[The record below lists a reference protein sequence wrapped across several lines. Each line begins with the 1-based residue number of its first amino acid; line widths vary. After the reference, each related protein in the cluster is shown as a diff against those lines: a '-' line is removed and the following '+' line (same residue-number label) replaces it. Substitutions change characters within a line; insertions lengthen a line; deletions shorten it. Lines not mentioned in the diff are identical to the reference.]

1 MSWFD
6 TVGIANLAK
15 SALNSAQKRI
25 DRALDIQSD
34 EAAGFSL
41 PNDTDSFF
49 LSFGVG
55 DELSKSKKP
64 TSTQPTPSRRHDALP
79 ESQRDG
85 ADTESSKLPSGWE
98 SFLEAT
104 SSAVVKPFTDASAVL
119 LQPTKVS
126 PPTNNTGLSPTTAFE
141 TSTIAGIGGS
151 DSPLSIDL
159 PIYPPLEQSAES
171 DGSTETLLGSSF
183 PGSSSPLSQS
193 RESFS
198 DWQGTAKEP
207 KDGGAVIVR
216 EPEHAS
222 SSGYPAVSPVHESSG
237 PLPEG
242 STSSTPNQ
250 ESCASMVASRSSSR
264 DELAA
269 DANSSGVSGLH
280 KVELS
285 DSFVGQ
291 ECEVVPHSS
300 EVAHARE
307 SDSGP
312 NGFLSQDLWVAVDT
326 VLDTVE
332 KKEYDADTQGGG
344 GDFVVGSV
352 MVAEVPSEV
361 TGLTEVKQTENE
373 LSDEASGDSSPVK
386 VEDPATTAVSTSA
399 VAVKEEC
406 ETQSVAGSAH
416 SAETS
421 SSASFVR
428 ISTEETEDSRKSS
441 SPSGDEEGETV
452 SSSDIEIISSV
463 NGGSSIDQFSAVS
476 PARHLWTIQSD
487 AHDEKRSESPEVAGA
502 SEGSLGLPEDGATRG
517 LGDMSE
523 VEDLRAQLNKLQSV
537 LDARERKVFLL
548 SKEMAEMA
556 DSNAA
561 LQSALQK
568 SEQQRVKDNQDTSRL
583 TQEFTHRL
591 ARLETKLMDTAR
603 ERDSL
608 KAKLEDFQQDA
619 VSKVSIS
626 QMDVLLKEKDEQI
639 SELMSEGEKLSK
651 QHLQQ
656 STIIKKLRAKEREM
670 ENLIK
675 THKERLEE
683 QSKELDRLRR
693 SLSAKD
699 EQEKKHIDTIRHLTS
714 STQKLER
721 EATAFQESLNE
732 ATSRLAEATGKLD
745 AAYSQT
751 AMLQQANEEFER
763 QAEEASLSAKMA
775 AGEEIRRAMDQA
787 RSEALAEKTSL
798 LQRIE
803 ELQLAL
809 AMADQRSERREEIL
823 HTSIRELQQQL
834 QEGEARNQEITQN
847 LSSATRPLLR
857 QIENLQSTFSVQS
870 ASWERVERSLT
881 DRLNESQ
888 MHATLLAERERA
900 LNDKCAD
907 LQLRQTTLET
917 QNAALRREKQ
927 ELASECETLRD
938 KQGSLEEFERRE
950 SSLMSTKARLEQTL
964 KTLRADKDTLSAQ
977 LSSVQEEL
985 SSEQH
990 KNALLQE
997 QLRAEREK
1005 RLENSTTPSPTA
1017 SHYSSVS
1024 DTFNCNSLPDDLS
1037 AANSAF
1043 GVTPASRH
1051 TSLYDSLRGISG
1063 SSLIESLQAQLKM
1076 REGEVGQ
1083 LQAQIGQLERCRES
1097 LSRELTSL
1105 SAKQELWDQEHE
1117 ELRDLRIRSE
1127 DVNQKYN
1134 TLLQMYGEKVEEA
1147 EELRLDLEDVK
1158 SMYKA
1163 QINDLVNAKQ

>member
-25 DRALDIQSD
+25 DRALDIQPD
-34 EAAGFSL
+34 EASGFSL

-49 LSFGVG
+49 LSFGLA
-55 DELSKSKKP
+55 DDHSKPKQP
-64 TSTQPTPSRRHDALP
+64 TSKQPTPSRP
-79 ESQRDG
+79 EPRPKSRRD
-85 ADTESSKLPSGWE
+85 DTESKLVSGWE

-104 SSAVVKPFTDASAVL
+104 SSAVAKPFADASAVL
-119 LQPTKVS
+119 LQPTRSVS
-126 PPTNNTGLSPTTAFE
+126 AGDIAISPSTSSE
-141 TSTIAGIGGS
+141 TVAAVSSGGS
-151 DSPLSIDL
+151 ESPLNIDL
-159 PIYPPLEQSAES
+159 PTYPSLEQSAES
-171 DGSTETLLGSSF
+171 DGSTETLLGSSSL
-183 PGSSSPLSQS
+183 PESSSPLSQS

-198 DWQGTAKEP
+198 DWQSTNKEP
-207 KDGGAVIVR
+207 KEGGGVIVR
-216 EPEHAS
+216 EPEHVA
-222 SSGYPAVSPVHESSG
+222 SSGYPAVSPAVGISAA
-237 PLPEG
+237 PTEG
-242 STSSTPNQ
+242 NLTSTSETNTSAA
-250 ESCASMVASRSSSR
+250 ASEPSSKDDLSLSPKG
-264 DELAA
+264 D
-269 DANSSGVSGLH
+269 S
-280 KVELS
+280 KVPDLPKVDLS

-291 ECEVVPHSS
+291 QCDSQQHSTEATQLCESV
-300 EVAHARE
+300 
-307 SDSGP
+307 SGLD
-312 NGFLSQDLWVAVDT
+312 GFSSQDLWVAIDAPESSA
-326 VLDTVE
+326 E
-332 KKEYDADTQGGG
+332 KKEENVETHGAC
-344 GDFVVGSV
+344 GD
-352 MVAEVPSEV
+352 VAVAAAIV
-361 TGLTEVKQTENE
+361 
-373 LSDEASGDSSPVK
+373 EASSDVAHPPEEKEKSGDRA
-386 VEDPATTAVSTSA
+386 DGDAGDATAVKADAS

-487 AHDEKRSESPEVAGA
+487 SHDEKPFEAAEAAGTSEDP
-502 SEGSLGLPEDGATRG
+502 LGLPLGGATTES
-517 LGDMSE
+517 LEDMSE
-523 VEDLRAQLNKLQSV
+523 VEGLRARVNKLQSV

-568 SEQQRVKDNQDTSRL
+568 SEQQRIKDNQDTSRL

-591 ARLETKLMDTAR
+591 ARLETKLLDTCK

-608 KAKLEDFQQDA
+608 KAKLEAVQQEA

-639 SELMSEGEKLSK
+639 AELMSEGEKLSK

-656 STIIKKLRAKEREM
+656 STIIKKLRTKEKDM

-721 EATAFQESLNE
+721 EATALQESLNE
-732 ATSRLAEATGKLD
+732 STSNLEEAMSKLD
-745 AAYSQT
+745 IAYSQI
-751 AMLQQANEEFER
+751 AELEHANTEFER

-809 AMADQRSERREEIL
+809 AMADQRSERREEHL
-823 HTSIRELQQQL
+823 HASIRELQQQL
-834 QEGEARNQEITQN
+834 QEAEARNQEITQN

-881 DRLNESQ
+881 DRLNECRT
-888 MHATLLAERERA
+888 HATLLAERERT
-900 LNDKCAD
+900 LSDKYAD
-907 LQLRQTTLET
+907 LQLRQTTLEV
-917 QNAALRREKQ
+917 QNAALQREKQ
-927 ELASECETLRD
+927 ELASECDKLRER
-938 KQGSLEEFERRE
+938 QSSMEEYEHRE
-950 SSLMSTKARLEQTL
+950 SNLRATKARLEQSL
-964 KTLRADKDTLSAQ
+964 KTLRAEKDALSAQ
-977 LSSVQEEL
+977 LSALQEEL
-985 SSEQH
+985 SSEH
-990 KNALLQE
+990 NKNALLQE

-1005 RLENSTTPSPTA
+1005 SLDHSNTPSPTA

-1024 DTFNCNSLPDDLS
+1024 DTFNCNAIPDDASL
-1037 AANSAF
+1037 ANSAF
-1043 GVTPASRH
+1043 SVAPASRH
-1051 TSLYDSLRGISG
+1051 NSLYESLRGIGG

-1097 LSRELTSL
+1097 LSRELTLL

-1117 ELRDLRIRSE
+1117 ELLELRVRFE

-1134 TLLQMYGEKVEEA
+1134 TLLQMYGEKVEET

-1163 QINDLVNAKQ
+1163 QINELINAKQ

>member
-25 DRALDIQSD
+25 DRALDIQPD
-34 EAAGFSL
+34 EASGFSL
-41 PNDTDSFF
+41 PNDADSFF
-49 LSFGVG
+49 LSFGLG
-55 DELSKSKKP
+55 DDLSKSKQP
-64 TSTQPTPSRRHDALP
+64 TSKQPTPSRHEPRPDGRRDDA
-79 ESQRDG
+79 ES
-85 ADTESSKLPSGWE
+85 KPVSGWE

-104 SSAVVKPFTDASAVL
+104 SLAVAKPFTDASAVL
-119 LQPTKVS
+119 LQPTRTGSAVDIAVS
-126 PPTNNTGLSPTTAFE
+126 SSASSDTVA
-141 TSTIAGIGGS
+141 AVACGGRE
-151 DSPLSIDL
+151 SPLNIDL
-159 PIYPPLEQSAES
+159 PTYPSLEQSAES
-171 DGSTETLLGSSF
+171 DGSTETLLGSSSL

-198 DWQGTAKEP
+198 DWQGTGKEP
-207 KDGGAVIVR
+207 KDGGGVIVR
-216 EPEHAS
+216 EPEHAA
-222 SSGYPAVSPVHESSG
+222 SSGYPAVSPAVGSG
-237 PLPEG
+237 TSTAEG
-242 STSSTPNQ
+242 NLASTQ
-250 ESCASMVASRSSSR
+250 EPCASVTASKSSLKE
-264 DELAA
+264 ELSVGPKS
-269 DANSSGVSGLH
+269 DSGASDLP

-291 ECEVVPHSS
+291 DSPQHSS
-300 EVAHARE
+300 EAAQPHELAT
-307 SDSGP
+307 GP
-312 NGFLSQDLWVAVDT
+312 DGFLPQDLWVAIDAPQSIT
-326 VLDTVE
+326 E
-332 KKEYDADTQGGG
+332 KKDENVETHGAC
-344 GDFVVGSV
+344 GDVV
-352 MVAEVPSEV
+352 VATAIVEAAGDVAALPD
-361 TGLTEVKQTENE
+361 GKQLAAE
-373 LSDEASGDSSPVK
+373 SGDQADSDAGDATAAK
-386 VEDPATTAVSTSA
+386 VDASI
-399 VAVKEEC
+399 AVKEEC

-476 PARHLWTIQSD
+476 PARHLWAIQSD
-487 AHDEKRSESPEVAGA
+487 SHDDKPFEEAEAAGTSEDP
-502 SEGSLGLPEDGATRG
+502 LGLPLGGATTES
-517 LGDMSE
+517 LEDMSE
-523 VEDLRAQLNKLQSV
+523 VEGLRARVNKLQSV

-568 SEQQRVKDNQDTSRL
+568 SEQQRIKDNQDTSRL
-583 TQEFTHRL
+583 TQEFTNRL
-591 ARLETKLMDTAR
+591 ARLETKLLDTSR

-608 KAKLEDFQQDA
+608 KAKLEAVQQEA

-639 SELMSEGEKLSK
+639 AELMSEGEKLSK

-656 STIIKKLRAKEREM
+656 STIIKKLRAKEKEM

-721 EATAFQESLNE
+721 EATALQESLNE
-732 ATSRLAEATGKLD
+732 STSNLEEAMSKLD
-745 AAYSQT
+745 AAYSQI
-751 AMLQQANEEFER
+751 AELQHANAEFER

-809 AMADQRSERREEIL
+809 AMADQRSERREEHL
-823 HTSIRELQQQL
+823 HASIRELQQQL
-834 QEGEARNQEITQN
+834 QEAEARNQEITQN

-888 MHATLLAERERA
+888 THATLLAERERA
-900 LNDKCAD
+900 LSDKCAD
-907 LQLRQTTLET
+907 LQLRLTTLEA
-917 QNAALRREKQ
+917 QNVALRREKQ
-927 ELASECETLRD
+927 ELASECDTLRE
-938 KQGSLEEFERRE
+938 QQSSLEEYERRE
-950 SSLMSTKARLEQTL
+950 SNLRATKARLEQSL
-964 KTLRADKDTLSAQ
+964 KALRAEKDALSVQ
-977 LSSVQEEL
+977 LSTLQEEL
-985 SSEQH
+985 SSEH
-990 KNALLQE
+990 NKSALLQE

-1005 RLENSTTPSPTA
+1005 RLEHSNTPSPTA

-1024 DTFNCNSLPDDLS
+1024 DTFNCNPLPDDMS
-1037 AANSAF
+1037 VANSAF
-1043 GVTPASRH
+1043 SVAPASRH
-1051 TSLYDSLRGISG
+1051 NSLYESLRGIGG

-1097 LSRELTSL
+1097 LSRELTLL

-1117 ELRDLRIRSE
+1117 ELRELRVRFE

-1134 TLLQMYGEKVEEA
+1134 TLLQMYGEKVEET

-1163 QINDLVNAKQ
+1163 QINELINAKQ

>member
-25 DRALDIQSD
+25 DRALDIQPD
-34 EAAGFSL
+34 EASGFSL
-41 PNDTDSFF
+41 PSDTDSFF
-49 LSFGVG
+49 LSFGLA
-55 DELSKSKKP
+55 DDLSKSKQP
-64 TSTQPTPSRRHDALP
+64 TSKQPTPSRHEPRPD
-79 ESQRDG
+79 SRRD
-85 ADTESSKLPSGWE
+85 DTESKLVSGWE

-104 SSAVVKPFTDASAVL
+104 SSAVAKPFADASAVL
-119 LQPTKVS
+119 LQPTRTASAGDIAVS
-126 PPTNNTGLSPTTAFE
+126 PSASSEAVAAVASVGRE
-141 TSTIAGIGGS
+141 
-151 DSPLSIDL
+151 SPLNIDL
-159 PIYPPLEQSAES
+159 PTYPSLEQSAES
-171 DGSTETLLGSSF
+171 DGSTETLQGSSSL

-198 DWQGTAKEP
+198 DWQGTGKEP
-207 KDGGAVIVR
+207 KDGGGVIVR
-216 EPEHAS
+216 EPEHAA
-222 SSGYPAVSPVHESSG
+222 SSGYPAVSPAVGISTPPAEGSLASTQETSASAAANESSSKDDLSVG
-237 PLPEG
+237 SKRDSGASDLP
-242 STSSTPNQ
+242 
-250 ESCASMVASRSSSR
+250 
-264 DELAA
+264 
-269 DANSSGVSGLH
+269 

-291 ECEVVPHSS
+291 QCDSPQHSS
-300 EVAHARE
+300 EAVLPCE
-307 SDSGP
+307 SDMGP
-312 NGFLSQDLWVAVDT
+312 DGFSSQDLWVAIDAT
-326 VLDTVE
+326 QSIAE
-332 KKEYDADTQGGG
+332 KKEENVKTHGAC
-344 GDFVVGSV
+344 GDVAVVTAIVEAASDVAPLPEGKQ
-352 MVAEVPSEV
+352 MVVE
-361 TGLTEVKQTENE
+361 
-373 LSDEASGDSSPVK
+373 SGDQADGDTGDATAAK
-386 VEDPATTAVSTSA
+386 VDTS

-476 PARHLWTIQSD
+476 PARHLWTIQSES
-487 AHDEKRSESPEVAGA
+487 HDEKPFVGAEAAGTSEDP
-502 SEGSLGLPEDGATRG
+502 LGLPLGGATTES
-517 LGDMSE
+517 LEDMSE
-523 VEDLRAQLNKLQSV
+523 VEGLRARVNKLQSV

-568 SEQQRVKDNQDTSRL
+568 SEQQRIKDNQDTSRL

-591 ARLETKLMDTAR
+591 ARLETKLLDTSR

-608 KAKLEDFQQDA
+608 KAKLEAVQQEA

-639 SELMSEGEKLSK
+639 AELMSEGEKLSK

-656 STIIKKLRAKEREM
+656 STIIKKLRAKEKEM

-721 EATAFQESLNE
+721 EATSLQESLNE
-732 ATSRLAEATGKLD
+732 STSNLEEAMSKLD
-745 AAYSQT
+745 AAYSQI
-751 AMLQQANEEFER
+751 AELQHANAEFER

-809 AMADQRSERREEIL
+809 AMADQRSERREEHL
-823 HTSIRELQQQL
+823 HASIRELQQQL
-834 QEGEARNQEITQN
+834 QEAEARNQEITQN

-888 MHATLLAERERA
+888 THATLLAERERA
-900 LNDKCAD
+900 LSDKCAD
-907 LQLRQTTLET
+907 LQLRLTTLEA
-917 QNAALRREKQ
+917 QNVALRREKQ
-927 ELASECETLRD
+927 ELASECDTLRE
-938 KQGSLEEFERRE
+938 QQSSLEEYERRE
-950 SSLMSTKARLEQTL
+950 SNLRSTKARLEQSL
-964 KTLRADKDTLSAQ
+964 KALRAEKDALSAQ
-977 LSSVQEEL
+977 LSALQEEL
-985 SSEQH
+985 SSEH
-990 KNALLQE
+990 NKNALLQE

-1005 RLENSTTPSPTA
+1005 RLDHSNTPSPTA

-1024 DTFNCNSLPDDLS
+1024 DTFNCNPLPDDVS
-1037 AANSAF
+1037 VANSAF
-1043 GVTPASRH
+1043 SVAPASRH
-1051 TSLYDSLRGISG
+1051 NSLYESLRGIGG

-1097 LSRELTSL
+1097 LSRELTLL

-1117 ELRDLRIRSE
+1117 ELLELRVRFE

-1134 TLLQMYGEKVEEA
+1134 TLLQMYGEKVEET

-1163 QINDLVNAKQ
+1163 QINELINAKQ

>member
-1 MSWFD
+1 
-6 TVGIANLAK
+6 
-15 SALNSAQKRI
+15 
-25 DRALDIQSD
+25 
-34 EAAGFSL
+34 
-41 PNDTDSFF
+41 
-49 LSFGVG
+49 
-55 DELSKSKKP
+55 
-64 TSTQPTPSRRHDALP
+64 
-79 ESQRDG
+79 
-85 ADTESSKLPSGWE
+85 
-98 SFLEAT
+98 
-104 SSAVVKPFTDASAVL
+104 
-119 LQPTKVS
+119 
-126 PPTNNTGLSPTTAFE
+126 
-141 TSTIAGIGGS
+141 
-151 DSPLSIDL
+151 
-159 PIYPPLEQSAES
+159 
-171 DGSTETLLGSSF
+171 
-183 PGSSSPLSQS
+183 
-193 RESFS
+193 
-198 DWQGTAKEP
+198 
-207 KDGGAVIVR
+207 
-216 EPEHAS
+216 
-222 SSGYPAVSPVHESSG
+222 
-237 PLPEG
+237 
-242 STSSTPNQ
+242 
-250 ESCASMVASRSSSR
+250 
-264 DELAA
+264 
-269 DANSSGVSGLH
+269 
-280 KVELS
+280 
-285 DSFVGQ
+285 
-291 ECEVVPHSS
+291 
-300 EVAHARE
+300 
-307 SDSGP
+307 
-312 NGFLSQDLWVAVDT
+312 
-326 VLDTVE
+326 
-332 KKEYDADTQGGG
+332 
-344 GDFVVGSV
+344 
-352 MVAEVPSEV
+352 
-361 TGLTEVKQTENE
+361 
-373 LSDEASGDSSPVK
+373 
-386 VEDPATTAVSTSA
+386 
-399 VAVKEEC
+399 
-406 ETQSVAGSAH
+406 
-416 SAETS
+416 
-421 SSASFVR
+421 
-428 ISTEETEDSRKSS
+428 
-441 SPSGDEEGETV
+441 
-452 SSSDIEIISSV
+452 
-463 NGGSSIDQFSAVS
+463 
-476 PARHLWTIQSD
+476 
-487 AHDEKRSESPEVAGA
+487 
-502 SEGSLGLPEDGATRG
+502 
-517 LGDMSE
+517 MSE
-523 VEDLRAQLNKLQSV
+523 VDDLRARLNKLQSV

-568 SEQQRVKDNQDTSRL
+568 SEQQRIKDNQDTSRL

-591 ARLETKLMDTAR
+591 ARLETKLMDTSR
-603 ERDSL
+603 EKDSL
-608 KAKLEDFQQDA
+608 KAKLEAFQQDA

-639 SELMSEGEKLSK
+639 AELMSEGEKLSK

-721 EATAFQESLNE
+721 EATALQESLNE
-732 ATSRLAEATGKLD
+732 ATSRLADTTEKLD
-745 AAYSQT
+745 AAYSQI
-751 AMLQQANEEFER
+751 ALLQQANEEFER

-775 AGEEIRRAMDQA
+775 AGEEVRRAMDQA
-787 RSEALAEKTSL
+787 RTEALAEKTSL

-809 AMADQRSERREEIL
+809 AMADQRSERREELL

-834 QEGEARNQEITQN
+834 QEAEARNQEITQN

-857 QIENLQSTFSVQS
+857 QIENLQSTFTVQS

-888 MHATLLAERERA
+888 THATLLAERERA

-907 LQLRQTTLET
+907 LQLRLTTLET
-917 QNAALRREKQ
+917 QNVALRREKQ
-927 ELASECETLRD
+927 ELASECDTLRD

-964 KTLRADKDTLSAQ
+964 KTLRADKDTVLTQ

-1024 DTFNCNSLPDDLS
+1024 DTFNCNTLPDDLS
-1037 AANSAF
+1037 VANSAF
-1043 GVTPASRH
+1043 SVTPASRH
-1051 TSLYDSLRGISG
+1051 TSLYESLRGISG

-1117 ELRDLRIRSE
+1117 ELRDLRVRFE

-1163 QINDLVNAKQ
+1163 QINELINAKQ

>member
-1 MSWFD
+1 
-6 TVGIANLAK
+6 
-15 SALNSAQKRI
+15 
-25 DRALDIQSD
+25 
-34 EAAGFSL
+34 
-41 PNDTDSFF
+41 
-49 LSFGVG
+49 
-55 DELSKSKKP
+55 
-64 TSTQPTPSRRHDALP
+64 
-79 ESQRDG
+79 
-85 ADTESSKLPSGWE
+85 
-98 SFLEAT
+98 
-104 SSAVVKPFTDASAVL
+104 DASAVL
-119 LQPTKVS
+119 LQPTKV
-126 PPTNNTGLSPTTAFE
+126 PPPASNTGLSPTGVSE
-141 TSTIAGIGGS
+141 TLAIAGSGGR

-207 KDGGAVIVR
+207 KDGGGVIIR

-222 SSGYPAVSPVHESSG
+222 SSGYPAVSPAHESSSL
-237 PLPEG
+237 LPEV
-242 STSSTPNQ
+242 SSSALSR
-250 ESCASMVASRSSSR
+250 ESSSSAVASRSSSR
-264 DELAA
+264 DELTV
-269 DANSSGVSGLH
+269 DKKGSDVSVLH

-291 ECEVVPHSS
+291 ECEVVPDPSD
-300 EVAHARE
+300 ETAQACD

-312 NGFLSQDLWVAVDT
+312 DGFLSQDLWVAVDAA
-326 VLDTVE
+326 LDTVE
-332 KKEYDADTQGGG
+332 KKEGDADAQGAG
-344 GDFVVGSV
+344 GDSIAAPAMVVEG
-352 MVAEVPSEV
+352 PSEV
-361 TGLTEVKQTENE
+361 AGLTEVNRLESE
-373 LSDEASGDSSPVK
+373 PSDRADGDGSPVK
-386 VEDPATTAVSTSA
+386 VEDPAAATAT
-399 VAVKEEC
+399 AVKEEC

-487 AHDEKRSESPEVAGA
+487 AHDEKRSESPEAAG
-502 SEGSLGLPEDGATRG
+502 ETEDSLGLPLEGATG
-517 LGDMSE
+517 DLGDMSE
-523 VEDLRAQLNKLQSV
+523 VEDLRARLNKLQSV

-583 TQEFTHRL
+583 TQEFTPRL

-608 KAKLEDFQQDA
+608 KGKLEAFQQDA

-639 SELMSEGEKLSK
+639 AELMSEGEKLSK

-721 EATAFQESLNE
+721 EATALQESLNE
-732 ATSRLAEATGKLD
+732 VSSRLADTTGKLD
-745 AAYSQT
+745 AAYSEI
-751 AMLQQANEEFER
+751 ALLQQANEEFER

-809 AMADQRSERREEIL
+809 AMADQRSERREELL
-823 HTSIRELQQQL
+823 HASIRELQQQL
-834 QEGEARNQEITQN
+834 QEAEARNQEITQN
-847 LSSATRPLLR
+847 LSSATKPLLR

-888 MHATLLAERERA
+888 THATLLAERERA

-907 LQLRQTTLET
+907 LQLRLTTLET

-938 KQGSLEEFERRE
+938 RQGSLEEFERRE
-950 SSLMSTKARLEQTL
+950 SSLMATKARLEQTL
-964 KTLRADKDTLSAQ
+964 KALRADKDSLSAQ

-1024 DTFNCNSLPDDLS
+1024 DTFNCNPLPDDLS
-1037 AANSAF
+1037 VANSAF
-1043 GVTPASRH
+1043 SVAAASRH
-1051 TSLYDSLRGISG
+1051 TSLYESLRGIGG

-1117 ELRDLRIRSE
+1117 ELRDLRVRFE

-1163 QINDLVNAKQ
+1163 QINELINAKQ

>member
-25 DRALDIQSD
+25 DRALDIQPD
-34 EAAGFSL
+34 EASGFSL

-49 LSFGVG
+49 LSFGLG
-55 DELSKSKKP
+55 DDLSKSEQP
-64 TSTQPTPSRRHDALP
+64 TSKQPTPSHRDPRPDSRRDVADA
-79 ESQRDG
+79 E
-85 ADTESSKLPSGWE
+85 SKLVSGWE

-104 SSAVVKPFTDASAVL
+104 SSAVAKPFTEASAVL
-119 LQPTKVS
+119 LQPTRTMSAGDIAVS
-126 PPTNNTGLSPTTAFE
+126 SSTSPDTAAAVASGGRESPLNIDLSP
-141 TSTIAGIGGS
+141 
-151 DSPLSIDL
+151 
-159 PIYPPLEQSAES
+159 YPPLEQSAES
-171 DGSTETLLGSSF
+171 DGSTETLLGSSSL

-207 KDGGAVIVR
+207 KDSGVIVR
-216 EPEHAS
+216 EPEPVA
-222 SSGYPAVSPVHESSG
+222 SSGYPAVSSAAGTSIPSAEDSLTSNQVSCT
-237 PLPEG
+237 
-242 STSSTPNQ
+242 STA
-250 ESCASMVASRSSSR
+250 ASQSSSK
-264 DELAA
+264 DELSI
-269 DANSSGVSGLH
+269 DLKKDSGILGSP

-291 ECEVVPHSS
+291 QCDSPQHSS
-300 EVAHARE
+300 QIVQPYE
-307 SDSGP
+307 SETVPD
-312 NGFLSQDLWVAVDT
+312 GFLPQDLWVAVDAPQ
-326 VLDTVE
+326 DTAE
-332 KKEYDADTQGGG
+332 KKADSAETHGACGDVVVASVIVEGAGEISTLPEAKQMAAESGDQADGDTGDTSTVKADT
-344 GDFVVGSV
+344 S
-352 MVAEVPSEV
+352 M
-361 TGLTEVKQTENE
+361 
-373 LSDEASGDSSPVK
+373 
-386 VEDPATTAVSTSA
+386 TAA
-399 VAVKEEC
+399 LKEEC
-406 ETQSVAGSAH
+406 ETQSMAGSVH

-487 AHDEKRSESPEVAGA
+487 SHDEKHFEGAEAAGISEDP
-502 SEGSLGLPEDGATRG
+502 LGLPLGAATTES
-517 LGDMSE
+517 LEDMSE
-523 VEDLRAQLNKLQSV
+523 VEGLRARLNKLQSV

-591 ARLETKLMDTAR
+591 ARLETKLLDTAR

-608 KAKLEDFQQDA
+608 KAKLETVQQEA

-639 SELMSEGEKLSK
+639 AELMSEGEKLSK

-656 STIIKKLRAKEREM
+656 STIIKKLRTKEKEM

-721 EATAFQESLNE
+721 EATALQESLNE
-732 ATSRLAEATGKLD
+732 STNNLDDAMSKLD
-745 AAYSQT
+745 AAYSEIAQ
-751 AMLQQANEEFER
+751 LQHANAEFER

-787 RSEALAEKTSL
+787 RSEALSEKTSL

-809 AMADQRSERREEIL
+809 AMADQRSERREEHL
-823 HTSIRELQQQL
+823 HATIRELQQQL
-834 QEGEARNQEITQN
+834 QEAEARNQEITQN

-857 QIENLQSTFSVQS
+857 QIENLQSTFSMQS

-888 MHATLLAERERA
+888 THATLLAERERA
-900 LNDKCAD
+900 LSDKCTD
-907 LQLRQTTLET
+907 LQQRLMTLEA
-917 QNAALRREKQ
+917 QNIALRREKQ
-927 ELASECETLRD
+927 ELASECDTLRE
-938 KQGSLEEFERRE
+938 QQSSLEEYERRE
-950 SSLMSTKARLEQTL
+950 SNLRATKARLEQSL
-964 KTLRADKDTLSAQ
+964 KSLRTEKDALSAQ
-977 LSSVQEEL
+977 LSALQEEL
-985 SSEQH
+985 SSEH
-990 KNALLQE
+990 NKNALLQE

-1005 RLENSTTPSPTA
+1005 RLENSNTPSPTA

-1024 DTFNCNSLPDDLS
+1024 DTFNCNPLPDDLS
-1037 AANSAF
+1037 VANSAF
-1043 GVTPASRH
+1043 SVGPVSRH
-1051 TSLYDSLRGISG
+1051 TSLYESLRGVGG

-1097 LSRELTSL
+1097 LSRELTLL

-1117 ELRDLRIRSE
+1117 ELRELRVRFEDL
-1127 DVNQKYN
+1127 NQKYN

-1163 QINDLVNAKQ
+1163 QINELVNAKQ

>member
-1 MSWFD
+1 M
-6 TVGIANLAK
+6 
-15 SALNSAQKRI
+15 AQ
-25 DRALDIQSD
+25 A
-34 EAAGFSL
+34 
-41 PNDTDSFF
+41 
-49 LSFGVG
+49 
-55 DELSKSKKP
+55 
-64 TSTQPTPSRRHDALP
+64 
-79 ESQRDG
+79 
-85 ADTESSKLPSGWE
+85 
-98 SFLEAT
+98 
-104 SSAVVKPFTDASAVL
+104 
-119 LQPTKVS
+119 
-126 PPTNNTGLSPTTAFE
+126 
-141 TSTIAGIGGS
+141 
-151 DSPLSIDL
+151 
-159 PIYPPLEQSAES
+159 
-171 DGSTETLLGSSF
+171 
-183 PGSSSPLSQS
+183 
-193 RESFS
+193 
-198 DWQGTAKEP
+198 
-207 KDGGAVIVR
+207 
-216 EPEHAS
+216 
-222 SSGYPAVSPVHESSG
+222 
-237 PLPEG
+237 
-242 STSSTPNQ
+242 
-250 ESCASMVASRSSSR
+250 C
-264 DELAA
+264 
-269 DANSSGVSGLH
+269 
-280 KVELS
+280 
-285 DSFVGQ
+285 
-291 ECEVVPHSS
+291 
-300 EVAHARE
+300 E
-307 SDSGP
+307 SDSGQH
-312 NGFLSQDLWVAVDT
+312 GFLSQDLWVAVDAA
-326 VLDTVE
+326 LDTVE
-332 KKEYDADTQGGG
+332 KKEGDADAQGAS
-344 GDFVVGSV
+344 GDSIAAPV
-352 MVAEVPSEV
+352 MVVEGPSEV
-361 TGLTEVKQTENE
+361 TGLTEVNRVISEP
-373 LSDEASGDSSPVK
+373 SDRADGDGSPVK
-386 VEDPATTAVSTSA
+386 VEDPAPTTAA
-399 VAVKEEC
+399 AVKEEC

-476 PARHLWTIQSD
+476 PARRLWTIQSD
-487 AHDEKRSESPEVAGA
+487 AHDEKRSESPEAAGA
-502 SEGSLGLPEDGATRG
+502 SEGSLGLPLEGATG
-517 LGDMSE
+517 DLGEMSE
-523 VEDLRAQLNKLQSV
+523 VDDLRARLNKLQSV

-608 KAKLEDFQQDA
+608 KGKLEAFQQDA

-639 SELMSEGEKLSK
+639 AELMSEGEKLSK

-656 STIIKKLRAKEREM
+656 STIIKKLRTKEREM

-721 EATAFQESLNE
+721 EATALQESLSE
-732 ATSRLAEATGKLD
+732 ISSRLADTTGKLD
-745 AAYSQT
+745 AAYSEI
-751 AMLQQANEEFER
+751 ALLQQANEEFER

-809 AMADQRSERREEIL
+809 AMADQRSERREEVL
-823 HTSIRELQQQL
+823 HASIRELQQQL
-834 QEGEARNQEITQN
+834 QEAEARNQEITQN

-888 MHATLLAERERA
+888 THATLLAERERA
-900 LNDKCAD
+900 LSDKCAD
-907 LQLRQTTLET
+907 LQLRLTTLET

-938 KQGSLEEFERRE
+938 SQGSLEEFERRE
-950 SSLMSTKARLEQTL
+950 SSLMSTKARLEQAL
-964 KTLRADKDTLSAQ
+964 KTLRADKDALSAQ

-1024 DTFNCNSLPDDLS
+1024 DTFNCNTLPDDLS
-1037 AANSAF
+1037 VANSAF
-1043 GVTPASRH
+1043 SVAPASRH
-1051 TSLYDSLRGISG
+1051 TSLYESLRGIGG

-1117 ELRDLRIRSE
+1117 ELRDLRVRFE

-1163 QINDLVNAKQ
+1163 QINELINAKQ

>member
-25 DRALDIQSD
+25 DRALDIQPD
-34 EAAGFSL
+34 EASGFSL

-49 LSFGVG
+49 LSFGLA
-55 DELSKSKKP
+55 DDLSKSEQP
-64 TSTQPTPSRRHDALP
+64 TSKQPAPSHRDPRPDSRRDV
-79 ESQRDG
+79 
-85 ADTESSKLPSGWE
+85 ADTESKLVSGWE

-104 SSAVVKPFTDASAVL
+104 SSAVAKPFTEASAVL
-119 LQPTKVS
+119 LQPTRTVS
-126 PPTNNTGLSPTTAFE
+126 TGDIAVPPNMSPDTAAAVA
-141 TSTIAGIGGS
+141 SGGRE
-151 DSPLSIDL
+151 SPLNIDL
-159 PIYPPLEQSAES
+159 PAYPPLEQSAES
-171 DGSTETLLGSSF
+171 DGSTETLLGSSSL

-193 RESFS
+193 RESFL
-198 DWQGTAKEP
+198 DWQGLTAKEL
-207 KDGGAVIVR
+207 KDSGVIVR
-216 EPEHAS
+216 EPEHVA
-222 SSGYPAVSPVHESSG
+222 SSGYPAVSSVAGTSIPSA
-237 PLPEG
+237 EG
-242 STSSTPNQ
+242 SLTSNQVSCISTA
-250 ESCASMVASRSSSR
+250 ASQLSSK
-264 DELAA
+264 DELSI
-269 DANSSGVSGLH
+269 DPKDSGILGSP
-280 KVELS
+280 KAELS

-291 ECEVVPHSS
+291 QCDSPQHSS
-300 EVAHARE
+300 QIMQPHE
-307 SDSGP
+307 SETGP
-312 NGFLSQDLWVAVDT
+312 DGFLPQDLWVAVDVPQGT
-326 VLDTVE
+326 TDKKADRAETHGACGDVVVASVIVE
-332 KKEYDADTQGGG
+332 AAGEVATLPEAKQMAAEFGDQADGDA
-344 GDFVVGSV
+344 GD
-352 MVAEVPSEV
+352 
-361 TGLTEVKQTENE
+361 
-373 LSDEASGDSSPVK
+373 
-386 VEDPATTAVSTSA
+386 TSA
-399 VAVKEEC
+399 VKADASTTATLKEEC

-487 AHDEKRSESPEVAGA
+487 SHDEKHFEGAEAAGISEDP
-502 SEGSLGLPEDGATRG
+502 LGLPLGGATTES
-517 LGDMSE
+517 LEDMSE
-523 VEDLRAQLNKLQSV
+523 VEGLRARLNKLQSV

-591 ARLETKLMDTAR
+591 ARLETKLLDTAR

-608 KAKLEDFQQDA
+608 KAKLEAVQQEA

-639 SELMSEGEKLSK
+639 AELMSEGEKLSK

-656 STIIKKLRAKEREM
+656 STIIKKLRAKEKEM

-721 EATAFQESLNE
+721 EATALQESLNE
-732 ATSRLAEATGKLD
+732 STINLKDAMSNLD
-745 AAYSQT
+745 TAYSEIAQ
-751 AMLQQANEEFER
+751 LQHANAEFER
-763 QAEEASLSAKMA
+763 QAKEASLSAKMA

-787 RSEALAEKTSL
+787 RSEALSEKSSL

-809 AMADQRSERREEIL
+809 AMADQRSERREEHL
-823 HTSIRELQQQL
+823 HASIRELQQQL
-834 QEGEARNQEITQN
+834 QEAEARNQEITQN

-888 MHATLLAERERA
+888 THATLLAERERA
-900 LNDKCAD
+900 LSDKCTD
-907 LQLRQTTLET
+907 LQQRLMTLEA
-917 QNAALRREKQ
+917 QNVALRREKQ
-927 ELASECETLRD
+927 ELASECDTLRE
-938 KQGSLEEFERRE
+938 QQSSLEEYERRE
-950 SSLMSTKARLEQTL
+950 SNLRATKARLEQSL
-964 KTLRADKDTLSAQ
+964 KTLRTEKDALSAQ
-977 LSSVQEEL
+977 LSALQEEL
-985 SSEQH
+985 SSEH
-990 KNALLQE
+990 NKNALLQE

-1005 RLENSTTPSPTA
+1005 RLENSNTPSPTA

-1024 DTFNCNSLPDDLS
+1024 DTFNCNPLPDDLS
-1037 AANSAF
+1037 MANSTF
-1043 GVTPASRH
+1043 SVGPASRH
-1051 TSLYDSLRGISG
+1051 TSLYESLRGVGG

-1097 LSRELTSL
+1097 LSRELTLL

-1117 ELRDLRIRSE
+1117 ELRELRVRFE

-1147 EELRLDLEDVK
+1147 EELRLDLEDIK

-1163 QINDLVNAKQ
+1163 QINELINAK

>member
-1 MSWFD
+1 PQSVPMSWFD

-25 DRALDIQSD
+25 DRALDIQPD
-34 EAAGFSL
+34 EASGFSL

-49 LSFGVG
+49 LSFGLA
-55 DELSKSKKP
+55 DDLSKSKQP
-64 TSTQPTPSRRHDALP
+64 TSKQPTPSRHEPRPD
-79 ESQRDG
+79 SRRDE
-85 ADTESSKLPSGWE
+85 TESKLVSGWE

-104 SSAVVKPFTDASAVL
+104 SSAVAKPFADASAVL
-119 LQPTKVS
+119 LQPTRTGSAGDIAVS
-126 PPTNNTGLSPTTAFE
+126 PSASSE
-141 TSTIAGIGGS
+141 TVAAVASGGRE
-151 DSPLSIDL
+151 SPLNIDL
-159 PIYPPLEQSAES
+159 PTYPSLEQSAES
-171 DGSTETLLGSSF
+171 DGSTETLLGSSSL

-198 DWQGTAKEP
+198 DWQGAGKEP
-207 KDGGAVIVR
+207 KDGSGVIVR
-216 EPEHAS
+216 EPEHAAS
-222 SSGYPAVSPVHESSG
+222 SSYPAVSPAVGISIPPAECSLESTQETSTSAAASESSSKKDLSVG
-237 PLPEG
+237 PK
-242 STSSTPNQ
+242 
-250 ESCASMVASRSSSR
+250 R
-264 DELAA
+264 D
-269 DANSSGVSGLH
+269 SGVSDLP

-291 ECEVVPHSS
+291 QCHSQQHSS
-300 EVAHARE
+300 EAVQPCE
-307 SDSGP
+307 SSTGP
-312 NGFLSQDLWVAVDT
+312 DGFLSQDLWVAIDAPQSIA
-326 VLDTVE
+326 E
-332 KKEYDADTQGGG
+332 KKEENVETHGAC
-344 GDFVVGSV
+344 GD
-352 MVAEVPSEV
+352 VAV
-361 TGLTEVKQTENE
+361 TTAIVEAAGDVAPFPEGKQIAVK
-373 LSDEASGDSSPVK
+373 SGDQADGDAGDATAAKVDASATVK
-386 VEDPATTAVSTSA
+386 D
-399 VAVKEEC
+399 EC

-441 SPSGDEEGETV
+441 SPSGDEGETV

-487 AHDEKRSESPEVAGA
+487 GHDEKPFEGAEAAGTSEDPM
-502 SEGSLGLPEDGATRG
+502 GLPLGGATTES
-517 LGDMSE
+517 LDDMSE
-523 VEDLRAQLNKLQSV
+523 VEGLRARVNKLQSV

-568 SEQQRVKDNQDTSRL
+568 SEQQRIKDNQDTSRL

-591 ARLETKLMDTAR
+591 ARLETKLLDTSR

-608 KAKLEDFQQDA
+608 KAKLEAVQQEA

-639 SELMSEGEKLSK
+639 AELMSEGEKLSK

-656 STIIKKLRAKEREM
+656 STIIKKLRAKEKEM

-721 EATAFQESLNE
+721 EATALQESLNE
-732 ATSRLAEATGKLD
+732 STSNLEEAMSKLD
-745 AAYSQT
+745 AAYSQI
-751 AMLQQANEEFER
+751 AELQHANAEFER

-809 AMADQRSERREEIL
+809 AMADQRSERREEHL
-823 HTSIRELQQQL
+823 HASIRELQQQL
-834 QEGEARNQEITQN
+834 QEAEARNQEITQN

-888 MHATLLAERERA
+888 THATLLAERERA
-900 LNDKCAD
+900 LSDKCAD
-907 LQLRQTTLET
+907 LQLRLTTLEA

-927 ELASECETLRD
+927 ELASECDTLRE
-938 KQGSLEEFERRE
+938 QQSSMEEYERRE
-950 SSLMSTKARLEQTL
+950 SNLRASKARLEQSL
-964 KTLRADKDTLSAQ
+964 KALRAEKDALSAQ
-977 LSSVQEEL
+977 LSALQEEL
-985 SSEQH
+985 SSEH
-990 KNALLQE
+990 NKNALLQE

-1005 RLENSTTPSPTA
+1005 RLEHSNTPSPTA
-1017 SHYSSVS
+1017 SHYSSIS
-1024 DTFNCNSLPDDLS
+1024 DTFNCNPLPDDMS
-1037 AANSAF
+1037 VANSAF
-1043 GVTPASRH
+1043 SVAPASRH
-1051 TSLYDSLRGISG
+1051 NSLYESLRGIGG

-1097 LSRELTSL
+1097 LSRELTLL

-1117 ELRDLRIRSE
+1117 ELLELRVRFE

-1134 TLLQMYGEKVEEA
+1134 TLLQMYGEKVEET

-1163 QINDLVNAKQ
+1163 QINELINAKQ